1 VDGIRR
7 WFKIPMLI
15 FRGTQPA
22 ASRLC
27 HRASILSRSVVLG
40 CEICWGGRNTHR
52 PAHLRNWASCASWTS
67 QRPAACSDVGGP
79 EGSAFSRR
87 LELRQP
93 GWVVV
98 GIERSCHVWMAP
110 ANPVGIILAELQRP
124 LPHRLMADPN
134 PAGGEHPETEQ
145 KPKVQPHDMADDL
158 GWEPMTGVARMARR
172 FHPSPMPRPGHPWLM
187 RRCPRDLY

>member
-1 VDGIRR
+1 LRR
-7 WFKIPMLI
+7 PQCSSSS
-15 FRGTQPA
+15 TPA
-22 ASRLC
+22 E
-27 HRASILSRSVVLG
+27 LG
-40 CEICWGGRNTHR
+40 VARELDE
-52 PAHLRNWASCASWTS
+52 P
-67 QRPAACSDVGGP
+67 RPAACSDVGVP

-98 GIERSCHVWMAP
+98 GTERSCHVWMAP

-187 RRCPRDLY
+187 RRSLGTCTRTLSAAATGTGHRGCCKCIPPQGPGADRGRPRSGRPD